1 MDELKP
7 YLRMLKH
14 YRGRLIL
21 GAVLMFVT
29 SASGIGLL
37 ALSGWFITA
46 TAITGALIAAGV
58 AATLEIYIPGG
69 GIRTFAVSRTVAR
82 YFERIFNHDTVLQ
95 LLRDLRGRVF
105 TQLSRLN
112 PAEMARL
119 RSGELLNRLTTDI
132 DRLDGLYLRGLSPPV
147 VALLA
152 ILLVGALLAIGAPWL
167 GGLVIVVLT
176 TMAGGA
182 LWMAWHTGQQLTRD
196 LAASSAALR
205 ASAMDHVTGL
215 SELTA
220 FGSLEHHRQAVMQ
233 ADDQAR
239 RRDERIA
246 KRMAYGESILNS
258 GIHLTAV
265 LVLLI
270 ALHLFQTGQTSGPV
284 AVMMPLAVLALL
296 EPLGVLPAAGLQL
309 ARARASAQRLSNGV
323 SNGGGSNGTGTI
335 DGLSTNNGTG
345 TKQTSDASSKTTVQ
359 PAGAHPRTEGLS
371 HAPPVSIN
379 AVSLVRGA
387 GARVLDNLHL
397 DVSPAETI
405 GIIGVSGCGKSSI
418 AAMIAGQLKVDSG
431 TVEIDG
437 TSIETFDLDALY
449 PDIAYLT
456 QQTDLFSGSFAGN
469 LRIANQ
475 HADESMMWAALQS
488 VQLDGFVA
496 STDQGLHTWVG
507 ESGMELSAG
516 QARRLALARLFMRNP
531 QLVILDEPL
540 TGLDEQTAEAVSARL
555 SDWLSARTAIVLG
568 HGPESLPRVDR
579 RLLLRAGALSEEN

>member
-1 MDELKP
+1 MNELKP
-7 YLRMLKH
+7 YLRMLKR

-105 TQLSRLN
+105 TLLSRLN

-176 TMAGGA
+176 AMAGGA
-182 LWMAWHTGQQLTRD
+182 LWMAWHTGQQLTQEV
-196 LAASSAALR
+196 ATSSAALR

-220 FGSLEHHRQAVMQ
+220 FGSLEYHRRAVLE
-233 ADDQAR
+233 ADEQAR
-239 RRDERIA
+239 QRDERIA

-258 GIHLTAV
+258 GVHLTAV
-265 LVLLI
+265 LVLLT
-270 ALHLFQTGQTSGPV
+270 ALHLFQTDQTSGPV

-309 ARARASAQRLSNGV
+309 ARARASAQRLSNGTGTIDEP
-323 SNGGGSNGTGTI
+323 SASNGTGTNQPSRDATRAVDRTAEVGQRT
-335 DGLSTNNGTG
+335 DGL
-345 TKQTSDASSKTTVQ
+345 
-359 PAGAHPRTEGLS
+359 R
-371 HAPPVSIN
+371 HAPTVAID

-387 GARVLDNLHL
+387 GARVLDNLRL
-397 DVSPAETI
+397 DVSPEETV

-418 AAMIAGQLKVDSG
+418 AAMIAGQIEADSG
-431 TVEIDG
+431 TIEVDG
-437 TSIETFDLDALY
+437 TPIGAFDLDALY

-469 LRIANQ
+469 LRIADPD
-475 HADESMMWAALQS
+475 ADEPAMWAALQS
-488 VQLDGFVA
+488 VQLDAFVA

-531 QLVILDEPL
+531 KLVILDEPL
-540 TGLDEQTAEAVSARL
+540 TGLDEETAEAVSASL
-555 SDWLSARTAIVLG
+555 SEWLSARTAIVLG

-579 RLLLRAGALSEEN
+579 RLLLRAGALSDDD

>member
-1 MDELKP
+1 MNELKP
-7 YLRMLKH
+7 YLRMLKR

-105 TQLSRLN
+105 TLLSRLN

-176 TMAGGA
+176 AMAGGA
-182 LWMAWHTGQQLTRD
+182 LWMAWHTGQQLTQEV
-196 LAASSAALR
+196 ATSSAALR

-220 FGSLEHHRQAVMQ
+220 FGSLEYHRRAVLE
-233 ADDQAR
+233 ADERAR
-239 RRDERIA
+239 QRDERIA

-258 GIHLTAV
+258 GVHLTAV
-265 LVLLI
+265 LVLLT
-270 ALHLFQTGQTSGPV
+270 ALHLFQTDQTSGPV

-309 ARARASAQRLSNGV
+309 ARARASAQRLSNGTGTIDEP
-323 SNGGGSNGTGTI
+323 SASNGTGTNQPSRDATRAVDRPAGVGQRT
-335 DGLSTNNGTG
+335 DGL
-345 TKQTSDASSKTTVQ
+345 
-359 PAGAHPRTEGLS
+359 R
-371 HAPPVSIN
+371 HAPTVAID

-387 GARVLDNLHL
+387 GARVLDNLRL
-397 DVSPAETI
+397 DVSPEETV

-418 AAMIAGQLKVDSG
+418 AAMIAGQIEADSG
-431 TVEIDG
+431 TIEVDG
-437 TSIETFDLDALY
+437 TPIGAFDLDALY

-469 LRIANQ
+469 LRIADSD
-475 HADESMMWAALQS
+475 ADEPAMWAALQS
-488 VQLDGFVA
+488 VQLDAFVA

-531 QLVILDEPL
+531 KLVILDEPL
-540 TGLDEQTAEAVSARL
+540 TGLDEETAEAVSASL
-555 SDWLSARTAIVLG
+555 SEWLSARTAIVLG

-579 RLLLRAGALSEEN
+579 RLLLRAGALSDDD

>member
-1 MDELKP
+1 MNELKP
-7 YLRMLKH
+7 YLRMLKR

-105 TQLSRLN
+105 TLLSRLN

-176 TMAGGA
+176 AMAGGA
-182 LWMAWHTGQQLTRD
+182 LWMAWHTGQQLTQEV
-196 LAASSAALR
+196 ATSSAALR

-220 FGSLEHHRQAVMQ
+220 FGSLEYHRRAVLE
-233 ADDQAR
+233 ADEQAR
-239 RRDERIA
+239 QRDERIA

-258 GIHLTAV
+258 GVHLTAV
-265 LVLLI
+265 LVLLT
-270 ALHLFQTGQTSGPV
+270 ALHLFQTDQTSGPV

-309 ARARASAQRLSNGV
+309 ARARASAQRLSNGTGTIDEP
-323 SNGGGSNGTGTI
+323 SASNGTGTNQPSRDATRAVDRPAGVGQRT
-335 DGLSTNNGTG
+335 DGL
-345 TKQTSDASSKTTVQ
+345 
-359 PAGAHPRTEGLS
+359 R
-371 HAPPVSIN
+371 HAPTVAID

-387 GARVLDNLHL
+387 GARVLDNLRL
-397 DVSPAETI
+397 DVSPEETV

-418 AAMIAGQLKVDSG
+418 AAMIAGQIEADSG
-431 TVEIDG
+431 TIEVDG
-437 TSIETFDLDALY
+437 TPIGAFDLDALY

-469 LRIANQ
+469 LRIADPD
-475 HADESMMWAALQS
+475 ADEPAMWAALQS
-488 VQLDGFVA
+488 VQLDAFVA

-531 QLVILDEPL
+531 KLVILDEPL
-540 TGLDEQTAEAVSARL
+540 TGLDEETAEAVSASL
-555 SDWLSARTAIVLG
+555 SEWLSARTAIVLG

-579 RLLLRAGALSEEN
+579 RLLLRAGALSDDD

>member
-1 MDELKP
+1 MNELKP
-7 YLRMLKH
+7 YLRMLKR

-105 TQLSRLN
+105 TLLSRLN
-112 PAEMARL
+112 PTEMARL

-176 TMAGGA
+176 AMAGGA
-182 LWMAWHTGQQLTRD
+182 LWMAWHTGQQLTQEV
-196 LAASSAALR
+196 ATSSAALR

-220 FGSLEHHRQAVMQ
+220 FGSLEYHRRAVLE
-233 ADDQAR
+233 ADEQAR
-239 RRDERIA
+239 QRDERIA

-258 GIHLTAV
+258 GVHLTAV
-265 LVLLI
+265 LVLLT
-270 ALHLFQTGQTSGPV
+270 ALHLFQTDQTSGPV

-309 ARARASAQRLSNGV
+309 ARARASAQRLSNGTGTIDEP
-323 SNGGGSNGTGTI
+323 SASNGTGTNQPSRDATRAVDRTAEVGQRT
-335 DGLSTNNGTG
+335 DGL
-345 TKQTSDASSKTTVQ
+345 
-359 PAGAHPRTEGLS
+359 R
-371 HAPPVSIN
+371 HAPTVAID

-387 GARVLDNLHL
+387 GARVLDNLRL
-397 DVSPAETI
+397 DVSPEETV

-418 AAMIAGQLKVDSG
+418 AAMIAGQIEADSG
-431 TVEIDG
+431 TIEVDG
-437 TSIETFDLDALY
+437 TPIGAFDLDALY

-469 LRIANQ
+469 LRIADSD
-475 HADESMMWAALQS
+475 ADEPAMWAALQS
-488 VQLDGFVA
+488 VQLDAFVA

-531 QLVILDEPL
+531 KLVILDEPL
-540 TGLDEQTAEAVSARL
+540 TGLDEETAEAVSASL
-555 SDWLSARTAIVLG
+555 SEWLSARTAIVLG

-579 RLLLRAGALSEEN
+579 RLLLRAGALSDDD

>member
-1 MDELKP
+1 MNELKP
-7 YLRMLKH
+7 YLRMLKR

-105 TQLSRLN
+105 TLLSRLN

-176 TMAGGA
+176 AMAGGA
-182 LWMAWHTGQQLTRD
+182 LWMAWHTGQQLTQEV
-196 LAASSAALR
+196 ATSSAALR

-220 FGSLEHHRQAVMQ
+220 FGSLEYHRRAVLE
-233 ADDQAR
+233 ADEQAR
-239 RRDERIA
+239 QRDERIA

-258 GIHLTAV
+258 GVHLTAV
-265 LVLLI
+265 LVLLT
-270 ALHLFQTGQTSGPV
+270 ALHLFQTDQTSGPV

-309 ARARASAQRLSNGV
+309 ARARASAQRLSNGTGTIDEP
-323 SNGGGSNGTGTI
+323 SASNGTGTNQPSRDATRAVDRTAGVGQRT
-335 DGLSTNNGTG
+335 DGL
-345 TKQTSDASSKTTVQ
+345 
-359 PAGAHPRTEGLS
+359 R
-371 HAPPVSIN
+371 HAPTVAID

-387 GARVLDNLHL
+387 GARVLDNLRL
-397 DVSPAETI
+397 DVSPEETV

-418 AAMIAGQLKVDSG
+418 AAMIAGQIEADSG
-431 TVEIDG
+431 TIEVDG
-437 TSIETFDLDALY
+437 TPIGAFDLDALY

-469 LRIANQ
+469 LRIADSD
-475 HADESMMWAALQS
+475 ADEPAMWAALQS
-488 VQLDGFVA
+488 VQLDAFVA

-531 QLVILDEPL
+531 KLVILDEPL
-540 TGLDEQTAEAVSARL
+540 TGLDEETAEAVSASL
-555 SDWLSARTAIVLG
+555 SEWLSARTAIVLG

-579 RLLLRAGALSEEN
+579 RLLLRAGALSDDD

>member
-309 ARARASAQRLSNGV
+309 ARARASAQRLSHGV
-323 SNGGGSNGTGTI
+323 S
-335 DGLSTNNGTG
+335 NGTG
-345 TKQTSDASSKTTVQ
+345 TKQTSGAGSETTVQ

-387 GARVLDNLHL
+387 GARVLDNLNL

-418 AAMIAGQLKVDSG
+418 AAMIAGQINIDSG
-431 TVEIDG
+431 TVEVDG

-488 VQLDGFVA
+488 VQLDEFVA

-555 SDWLSARTAIVLG
+555 SDWLSARSAIVLG

>member
-1 MDELKP
+1 MNELKP
-7 YLRMLKH
+7 YLRMLKR

-105 TQLSRLN
+105 TLLSRLN

-176 TMAGGA
+176 AMAGGA
-182 LWMAWHTGQQLTRD
+182 LWMAWHTGQQLTQEV
-196 LAASSAALR
+196 ATSSAALR

-220 FGSLEHHRQAVMQ
+220 FGSLEYHRRAVLE
-233 ADDQAR
+233 ADERAR
-239 RRDERIA
+239 QRDERIA

-258 GIHLTAV
+258 GVHLTAV
-265 LVLLI
+265 LVLLT
-270 ALHLFQTGQTSGPV
+270 ALHLFQTDQTSGPV

-309 ARARASAQRLSNGV
+309 ARARASAQRLSNGTGTIDEP
-323 SNGGGSNGTGTI
+323 SASNGTGTNQPSRDATRAVDRTAEVGQRT
-335 DGLSTNNGTG
+335 DGL
-345 TKQTSDASSKTTVQ
+345 
-359 PAGAHPRTEGLS
+359 R
-371 HAPPVSIN
+371 HAPTVAID

-387 GARVLDNLHL
+387 GARVLDNLRL
-397 DVSPAETI
+397 DVSPEETV

-418 AAMIAGQLKVDSG
+418 AAMIAGQIEADSG
-431 TVEIDG
+431 TIEVDG
-437 TSIETFDLDALY
+437 TPIGAFDLDALY

-469 LRIANQ
+469 LRIADPD
-475 HADESMMWAALQS
+475 ADEPAMWAALQS
-488 VQLDGFVA
+488 VQLDAFVA

-531 QLVILDEPL
+531 KLVILDEPL
-540 TGLDEQTAEAVSARL
+540 TGLDEETAEAVSASL
-555 SDWLSARTAIVLG
+555 SEWLSARTAIVLG

-579 RLLLRAGALSEEN
+579 RLLLRAGALSDDD

>member
-1 MDELKP
+1 MNELAP
-7 YLRMLKH
+7 YLKMLRQ
-14 YRGRLIL
+14 YRGRLSI

-46 TAITGALIAAGV
+46 TAVTGALIAAGV

-105 TQLSRLN
+105 TLLSRLN

-167 GGLVIVVLT
+167 GAVVIVVLT
-176 TMAGGA
+176 LMASAA
-182 LWMAWHTGQQLTRD
+182 LGIAWHTGQQLTREV
-196 LAASSAALR
+196 AASSATLR
-205 ASAMDHVTGL
+205 ASAMDHITGL

-220 FGSLEHHRQAVMQ
+220 FGSLDYHRQAVTE
-233 ADDQAR
+233 ADENAR
-239 RRDERIA
+239 LRDERIA
-246 KRMAYGESILNS
+246 KRMAYGEAILNS
-258 GIHLTAV
+258 GVHCTAV
-265 LVLLI
+265 LVLLT

-309 ARARASAQRLSNGV
+309 ARARASAQRLSI
-323 SNGGGSNGTGTI
+323 GTGTI
-335 DGLSTNNGTG
+335 NDPGKNNGTG
-345 TKQTSDASSKTTVQ
+345 TN
-359 PAGAHPRTEGLS
+359 HPRRRTEGLGGMPS
-371 HAPPVSIN
+371 VNID

-387 GARVLDNLHL
+387 GARVIDNLS
-397 DVSPAETI
+397 VNIAAGETV
-405 GIIGVSGCGKSSI
+405 GISGISGCGKSSI
-418 AAMIAGQLKVDSG
+418 AAMLAGQIKADSG
-431 TVEIDG
+431 MITIDG
-437 TSIETFDLDALY
+437 TSIDAFDPDTLY
-449 PDIAYLT
+449 ADIAYLT

-469 LRIANQ
+469 LRIADRQ
-475 HADESMMWAALQS
+475 ADEPAMWTALAR
-488 VQLDGFVA
+488 VQLDAFVA
-496 STDQGLHTWVG
+496 STEQGLHTWVG

-516 QARRLALARLFMRNP
+516 QARRLALARVFMRNP

-540 TGLDEQTAEAVSARL
+540 TGLDDETATAVSANL
-555 SDWLSARTAIVLG
+555 TEWLSARTAIVLG
-568 HGPESLPRVDR
+568 HGPESMPAVDR
-579 RLLLRAGALSEEN
+579 QLLLRAGAVSDAY

>member
-1 MDELKP
+1 MNELKP
-7 YLRMLKH
+7 YLRMLKR

-105 TQLSRLN
+105 TLLSRLN

-176 TMAGGA
+176 AMAGGA
-182 LWMAWHTGQQLTRD
+182 LWMAWHTGQQLTQEV
-196 LAASSAALR
+196 ATSSAALR

-220 FGSLEHHRQAVMQ
+220 FGSLEYHRRAVLE
-233 ADDQAR
+233 ADEQAR
-239 RRDERIA
+239 QRDERIA

-258 GIHLTAV
+258 GVHLTAV
-265 LVLLI
+265 LVLLT
-270 ALHLFQTGQTSGPV
+270 ALHLFQTDQTSGPV

-309 ARARASAQRLSNGV
+309 ARARASAQRLSNGTGTIDEP
-323 SNGGGSNGTGTI
+323 SASNGTGTNQPSRDATRAVDRPAEVGQRT
-335 DGLSTNNGTG
+335 DGL
-345 TKQTSDASSKTTVQ
+345 
-359 PAGAHPRTEGLS
+359 R
-371 HAPPVSIN
+371 HAPTVAID

-387 GARVLDNLHL
+387 GARVLDNLRL
-397 DVSPAETI
+397 DVSPEETV

-418 AAMIAGQLKVDSG
+418 AAMIAGQIEADSG
-431 TVEIDG
+431 TIEVDG
-437 TSIETFDLDALY
+437 TPIGAFDLDALY

-469 LRIANQ
+469 LRIADPD
-475 HADESMMWAALQS
+475 ADEPAMWAALQS
-488 VQLDGFVA
+488 VQLDAFVA

-531 QLVILDEPL
+531 KLVILDEPL
-540 TGLDEQTAEAVSARL
+540 TGLDEETAEAVSASL
-555 SDWLSARTAIVLG
+555 SEWLSARTAIVLG

-579 RLLLRAGALSEEN
+579 RLLLRAGALSDDD

>member
-1 MDELKP
+1 MNELKP
-7 YLRMLKH
+7 YLRMLKR

-105 TQLSRLN
+105 TLLSRLN

-176 TMAGGA
+176 AMAGGA
-182 LWMAWHTGQQLTRD
+182 LWMAWHTGQQLTQEV
-196 LAASSAALR
+196 ATSSAALR

-220 FGSLEHHRQAVMQ
+220 FGSLEYHRRAVLE
-233 ADDQAR
+233 ADERAR
-239 RRDERIA
+239 QRDERIA

-258 GIHLTAV
+258 GVHLTAV
-265 LVLLI
+265 LVLLT
-270 ALHLFQTGQTSGPV
+270 ALHLFQTDQTSGPV

-309 ARARASAQRLSNGV
+309 ARARASAQRLSNGTGTIDEP
-323 SNGGGSNGTGTI
+323 SASNGTGTNQPSRDATRAVDRTAEVGQRT
-335 DGLSTNNGTG
+335 DGL
-345 TKQTSDASSKTTVQ
+345 
-359 PAGAHPRTEGLS
+359 R
-371 HAPPVSIN
+371 HAPTVAID

-387 GARVLDNLHL
+387 GARVLDNLRL
-397 DVSPAETI
+397 DVSPEETV

-418 AAMIAGQLKVDSG
+418 AAMIAGQIEADSG
-431 TVEIDG
+431 TIEVDG
-437 TSIETFDLDALY
+437 TPIGAFDLDALY

-469 LRIANQ
+469 LRIADSD
-475 HADESMMWAALQS
+475 ADEPAMWAALQS
-488 VQLDGFVA
+488 VQLDAFVA

-531 QLVILDEPL
+531 KLVILDEPL
-540 TGLDEQTAEAVSARL
+540 TGLDEETAEAVSASL
-555 SDWLSARTAIVLG
+555 SEWLSARTAIVLG

-579 RLLLRAGALSEEN
+579 RLLLRAGALSDDD

>member
-1 MDELKP
+1 MNELKP
-7 YLRMLKH
+7 YLRMLKR

-105 TQLSRLN
+105 TLLSRLN

-176 TMAGGA
+176 AMAGGA
-182 LWMAWHTGQQLTRD
+182 LWMAWHTGQQLTQEV
-196 LAASSAALR
+196 ATSSATLR

-220 FGSLEHHRQAVMQ
+220 FGSLEYHRRAVLE
-233 ADDQAR
+233 ADEQAR
-239 RRDERIA
+239 QRDERIA

-258 GIHLTAV
+258 GVHLTAV
-265 LVLLI
+265 LVLLT
-270 ALHLFQTGQTSGPV
+270 ALHLFQTDQTSGPV

-309 ARARASAQRLSNGV
+309 ARARASAQRLSNGTGTIDEP
-323 SNGGGSNGTGTI
+323 SASNGTGTNQPSRDATRAVDRPAGVGQRT
-335 DGLSTNNGTG
+335 DGL
-345 TKQTSDASSKTTVQ
+345 
-359 PAGAHPRTEGLS
+359 R
-371 HAPPVSIN
+371 HAPTVAID

-387 GARVLDNLHL
+387 GARVLDNLRL
-397 DVSPAETI
+397 DVSPEETV

-418 AAMIAGQLKVDSG
+418 AAMIAGQIKADSG
-431 TVEIDG
+431 TIEVDG
-437 TSIETFDLDALY
+437 TPIGAFDLDALY

-469 LRIANQ
+469 LRIADPD
-475 HADESMMWAALQS
+475 ADEPAMWAALQS
-488 VQLDGFVA
+488 VQLDAFVA

-531 QLVILDEPL
+531 KLVILDEPL
-540 TGLDEQTAEAVSARL
+540 TGLDEETAEAVSASL
-555 SDWLSARTAIVLG
+555 SEWLSARTAIVLG

-579 RLLLRAGALSEEN
+579 RLLLRAGALSDDD

>member
-1 MDELKP
+1 MNELKP
-7 YLRMLKH
+7 YLRMLKR

-105 TQLSRLN
+105 TLLSRLN

-176 TMAGGA
+176 AMAGGA
-182 LWMAWHTGQQLTRD
+182 LWMAWHTGQQLTQEV
-196 LAASSAALR
+196 ATSSAALR

-220 FGSLEHHRQAVMQ
+220 FGSLEYHRRAVLE
-233 ADDQAR
+233 ADEQAR
-239 RRDERIA
+239 QRDERIA

-258 GIHLTAV
+258 GVHLTAV
-265 LVLLI
+265 LVLLT
-270 ALHLFQTGQTSGPV
+270 ALHLFQTDQTSGPV

-309 ARARASAQRLSNGV
+309 ARARASAQRLSNGTGTIDEP
-323 SNGGGSNGTGTI
+323 SASNGTGTNQPSRDATRAVDRTAEVGQRT
-335 DGLSTNNGTG
+335 DGL
-345 TKQTSDASSKTTVQ
+345 
-359 PAGAHPRTEGLS
+359 R
-371 HAPPVSIN
+371 HAPTVAID

-387 GARVLDNLHL
+387 GARVLDNLRL
-397 DVSPAETI
+397 DVSPEETV

-418 AAMIAGQLKVDSG
+418 AAMIAGQIEADSG
-431 TVEIDG
+431 TIEVDG
-437 TSIETFDLDALY
+437 TPIGAFDLDALY

-469 LRIANQ
+469 LRIADSD
-475 HADESMMWAALQS
+475 ADEPAMWAALQS
-488 VQLDGFVA
+488 VQLDAFVA

-531 QLVILDEPL
+531 KLVILDEPL
-540 TGLDEQTAEAVSARL
+540 TGLDEETAEAVSASL
-555 SDWLSARTAIVLG
+555 SEWLSARTAIVLG

-579 RLLLRAGALSEEN
+579 RLLLRAGALSDDD

>member
-1 MDELKP
+1 MNELKP
-7 YLRMLKH
+7 YLRMLKR

-105 TQLSRLN
+105 TLLSRLN

-176 TMAGGA
+176 AMAGGA
-182 LWMAWHTGQQLTRD
+182 LWMAWHTGQQLTQEV
-196 LAASSAALR
+196 ATSSAALR

-220 FGSLEHHRQAVMQ
+220 FGSLEYHRRAVLE
-233 ADDQAR
+233 ADERAR
-239 RRDERIA
+239 QRDERIA

-258 GIHLTAV
+258 GVHLTAV
-265 LVLLI
+265 LVLLT
-270 ALHLFQTGQTSGPV
+270 ALHLFQTDQTSSPV

-309 ARARASAQRLSNGV
+309 ARARASAQRLSNGTGTIDEP
-323 SNGGGSNGTGTI
+323 SASNGTGTNQPSRDATRAVDRTAEVGQRT
-335 DGLSTNNGTG
+335 DGL
-345 TKQTSDASSKTTVQ
+345 
-359 PAGAHPRTEGLS
+359 R
-371 HAPPVSIN
+371 HAPTVAID

-387 GARVLDNLHL
+387 GARVLDNLRL
-397 DVSPAETI
+397 DVSPEETV

-418 AAMIAGQLKVDSG
+418 AAMIAGQIEADSG
-431 TVEIDG
+431 TIEVDG
-437 TSIETFDLDALY
+437 TPIGAFDLDALY

-469 LRIANQ
+469 LRIADPD
-475 HADESMMWAALQS
+475 ADEPAMWAALQS
-488 VQLDGFVA
+488 VQLDAFVA

-531 QLVILDEPL
+531 KLVILDEPL
-540 TGLDEQTAEAVSARL
+540 TGLDEETAEAVSASL
-555 SDWLSARTAIVLG
+555 SEWLSARTAIVLG

-579 RLLLRAGALSEEN
+579 RLLLRAGALSDDD